1 MAALPG
7 LRSETPSTVALSGT
21 VGLGELL
28 TVGGA
33 FSPAAGLAGLVTR
46 GAVSLRLGE
55 VVHVDVLRPRASDD
69 LLPFDRLDV
78 TQVVVVQDAH
88 AALEDIWGGEVESEN
103 DVENGVLMV

>member
-1 MAALPG
+1 MA
-7 LRSETPSTVALSGT
+7 
-21 VGLGELL
+21 
-28 TVGGA
+28 
-33 FSPAAGLAGLVTR
+33 R

-78 TQVVVVQDAH
+78 AQVVVVQDAH
-88 AALEDIWGGEVESEN
+88 AALEDIWRGGRGENDAESEN

>member
-1 MAALPG
+1 M
-7 LRSETPSTVALSGT
+7 
-21 VGLGELL
+21 
-28 TVGGA
+28 
-33 FSPAAGLAGLVTR
+33 TR

-88 AALEDIWGGEVESEN
+88 AALEDIWGGR
-103 DVENGVLMV
+103 D

>member
-7 LRSETPSTVALSGT
+7 LRSETPSTVALGGT

-33 FSPAAGLAGLVTR
+33 LPPTPGLAGLVAG
-46 GAVSLRLGE
+46 GAVSLGLGE

-88 AALEDIWGGEVESEN
+88 AARQ
-103 DVENGVLMV
+103 DVWKGKKCS

>member
-1 MAALPG
+1 MD
-7 LRSETPSTVALSGT
+7 EKEDKQEDKKKFKQICLSP
-21 VGLGELL
+21 V
-28 TVGGA
+28 
-33 FSPAAGLAGLVTR
+33 LAGLVAR

-88 AALEDIWGGEVESEN
+88 AALEDIWGGKRLRMMLGMGS
-103 DVENGVLMV
+103 

>member
-1 MAALPG
+1 M
-7 LRSETPSTVALSGT
+7 
-21 VGLGELL
+21 
-28 TVGGA
+28 
-33 FSPAAGLAGLVTR
+33 TR
-46 GAVSLRLGE
+46 GAVSLGLGE

-88 AALEDIWGGEVESEN
+88 AALEDIWGRGEVENEVESEN